1 MKPKAIISLSN
12 NHRRGI
18 GTALFVLDRMLCEA
32 EEYARGREA
41 RSVFYVE
48 QNALSADQR
57 EGLLAE
63 IARMRDALREIKDGL
78 GLEAEA
84 EDVGRKIW
92 GESSTL
98 WEVLLETKS
107 RFLKR
112 YGPPPDEL
120 GAYLDPRI
128 DALLEHLRN
137 LTNLVRPGEK

>member
-1 MKPKAIISLSN
+1 MKPKPIISLSD

-18 GTALFVLDRMLCEA
+18 GTALFVLDRMLCEV

-41 RSVFYVE
+41 SSVFYVE
-48 QNALSADQR
+48 QNALSADQK

-63 IARMRDALREIKDGL
+63 IARMRDALQEIKDGL
-78 GLEAEA
+78 GLEMEA
-84 EDVGRKIW
+84 EDVGRRIW

-98 WEVLLETKS
+98 WEILVETKS

-112 YGPPPDEL
+112 YGPPPEEL

-128 DALLEHLRN
+128 DAVLEYLRN
-137 LTNLVRPGEK
+137 LTNLVRPDKK